1 MSYQSQLDKLMQ
13 MATIEQL
20 KDLMRQFNNNIS
32 ESEKEKEKSFS
43 NQEIL
48 SLPIV
53 QKVVFAYEEELK
65 AAKNRLYQGDSQC
78 SCHTNNTELFNRL
91 DEQDK
96 LFTDMFFKMEDK
108 MNELSNDIRKLN
120 IILNV
125 SNQSSHFV
133 ATKPVIS
140 EHEVVEHVIESIV
153 PDEQVVTSEP
163 IMAHDV
169 VVTAA
174 ETIVADD
181 IVVAEQVNIKLEI
194 QEIVDNN
201 LNQHI
206 DDTEYIIVE
215 NNFDILEDDESVISE
230 EAEETVI
237 SEEAEGDEG
246 DEGDEGET
254 EEAVESDE
262 VEETEEAVE
271 ESESE
276 DNIVDEL
283 VEEAEAEADEVVEAD
298 ESVDEA
304 DELEETDEEVAT
316 DDADAEDEEVFEIE
330 IDDITYFATDE
341 ENGILY
347 EVTKTGEVGKKVGII
362 KDGEPIFS

>member
-1 MSYQSQLDKLMQ
+1 MTYQSQLDKLMQ

-65 AAKNRLYQGDSQC
+65 AAKNHLNQGHQHC
-78 SCHTNNTELFNRL
+78 SCHDNNKIFNRL
-91 DEQDK
+91 DEQHK

-108 MNELSNDIRKLN
+108 MNELSNDIHKLN

-133 ATKPVIS
+133 ATEPVIS
-140 EHEVVEHVIESIV
+140 DHDVDSEPFVADASQAIDADEHVAAVSESIVADEHVVVEH
-153 PDEQVVTSEP
+153 
-163 IMAHDV
+163 
-169 VVTAA
+169 
-174 ETIVADD
+174 
-181 IVVAEQVNIKLEI
+181 VNIKLEI

-206 DDTEYIIVE
+206 DEHEYIIVE

-230 EAEETVI
+230 EVEAEDQGETDDEEADDEEADEEVDEEVDDEEEADDEETV
-237 SEEAEGDEG
+237 EADELV
-246 DEGDEGET
+246 ET
-254 EEAVESDE
+254 DVEAA
-262 VEETEEAVE
+262 EAVE
-271 ESESE
+271 ET
-276 DNIVDEL
+276 D
-283 VEEAEAEADEVVEAD
+283 EEAV
-298 ESVDEA
+298 
-304 DELEETDEEVAT
+304 EETDEEVAT
-316 DDADAEDEEVFEIE
+316 DDAELVGDEEVATDDAEDEEVFEIE
-330 IDDITYFATDE
+330 IDDVTYFATDE

>member
-20 KDLMRQFNNNIS
+20 KDLMRQFNNNV
-32 ESEKEKEKSFS
+32 SEKEKETSFS

-65 AAKNRLYQGDSQC
+65 AVKNRLYQGDSQC
-78 SCHTNNTELFNRL
+78 SCHNNNTELLNRL
-91 DEQDK
+91 DEQHK

-108 MNELSNDIRKLN
+108 MNELSNDIHKLN

-125 SNQSSHFV
+125 SNQSSHFI
-133 ATKPVIS
+133 TREPVIS
-140 EHEVVEHVIESIV
+140 EHDFVEHVIESIV
-153 PDEQVVTSEP
+153 ADDHAVAEHVVVDEQVAAADEQV
-163 IMAHDV
+163 DV
-169 VVTAA
+169 AV
-174 ETIVADD
+174 
-181 IVVAEQVNIKLEI
+181 EQVNIKLEI

-201 LNQHI
+201 LNQHS
-206 DDTEYIIVE
+206 DEHEYIIVE

-237 SEEAEGDEG
+237 SEEAESDE
-246 DEGDEGET
+246 DET
-254 EEAVESDE
+254 EEA
-262 VEETEEAVE
+262 EEAVE
-271 ESESE
+271 EGE
-276 DNIVDEL
+276 
-283 VEEAEAEADEVVEAD
+283 EADEVVEAVEEGD
-298 ESVDEA
+298 EVVEAVEA
-304 DELEETDEEVAT
+304 DELDEADDDVVDEAVEEAEEVEEDDVVEETDEEVAT
-316 DDADAEDEEVFEIE
+316 DDAEDEEVFEIE
-330 IDDITYFATDE
+330 IDDVTYFATDE